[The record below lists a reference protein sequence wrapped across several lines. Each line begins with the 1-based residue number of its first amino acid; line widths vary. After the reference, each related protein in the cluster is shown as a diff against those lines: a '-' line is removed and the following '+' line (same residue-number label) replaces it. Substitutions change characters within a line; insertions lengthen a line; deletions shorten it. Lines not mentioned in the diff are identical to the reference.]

1 MKKFVPASLILLSI
15 LLAGCNANKKSEEA
29 PAAVCDINNSLAL
42 KATALKVSQ
51 NSLELSTKI
60 INDMNKTLDKID
72 RMNQAVFDTMKLS
85 SDTLEKIAE
94 QFKMSDEGSKLF
106 YVQDSPPA
114 FMIKQPLVKKY
125 ILVSSP
131 NRFFPDA
138 SSVKT
143 LFTDSSTLS
152 SATQR
157 ALTQADPNKNLYMTI
172 VQVESNGTLTNLT
185 NGLLVK
191 SSQ

>member
-94 QFKMSDEGSKLF
+94 QFKMSDEGSQLF